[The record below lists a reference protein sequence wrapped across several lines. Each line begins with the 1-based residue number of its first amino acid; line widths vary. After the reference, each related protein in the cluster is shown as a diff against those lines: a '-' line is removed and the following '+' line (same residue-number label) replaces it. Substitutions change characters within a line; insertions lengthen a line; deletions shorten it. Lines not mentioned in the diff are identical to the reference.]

1 MQLRT
6 SQRKSAKIR
15 LSLQSPAGGGKTY
28 SSLLLAYGLVGDW
41 MKIAVIDTERGS
53 ADLYA
58 HLGNYF
64 VLPMSE
70 PFTPESYIE
79 GIKLCE
85 TSGIE
90 VIIIDSI
97 SHEWS
102 GKGGILDIHEQ
113 VTSRMK
119 IPNSFTAWAS
129 ITPRHQSFIDAILQS
144 SCHVITT
151 IRTKTEYVISERNG
165 KQVPQKVG
173 MAAVQRD
180 GFEYEVSVS
189 LDLDD
194 EHNAISSKDRTGL
207 FAEKGKFRITSE
219 TGKLILDWINSAS
232 PAITMDSVKE
242 MVKTANTVERLNELY
257 KSYPEWNQQLN
268 LDFTKRK
275 QDILTANLRNI
286 PNFTQNG
293 TSTRQVN

>member
-15 LSLQSPAGGGKTY
+15 LSLQSPSGGGKTY

-41 MKIAVIDTERGS
+41 NKIAIIDTERGS

-58 HLGNYF
+58 HLGNYY
-64 VLPMSE
+64 VLPLSE
-70 PFTPESYIE
+70 PYTPESYNE

-85 TSGIE
+85 SSGIE
-90 VIIIDSI
+90 CIIIDSI
-97 SHEWS
+97 SHEWN

-129 ITPRHQSFIDAILQS
+129 VTPRHQSFIDAILQS

-151 IRTKTEYVISERNG
+151 LRTKTEYVLSERNG

-189 LDLDD
+189 LDLDSD
-194 EHNAISSKDRTGL
+194 HYALSSKDRTGL
-207 FAEKGKFRITSE
+207 FADKPKFCITVE

-232 PAITMDSVKE
+232 PAITVDSVKE
-242 MVKTANTVERLNELY
+242 KIKTSNTIEKLNEVY
-257 KSYPEWNQQLN
+257 IGYPEFNQLLN
-268 LDFTKRK
+268 PDFSKRK
-275 QDILTANLRNI
+275 QEILTANIRNI
-286 PNFTQNG
+286 STFGNNG